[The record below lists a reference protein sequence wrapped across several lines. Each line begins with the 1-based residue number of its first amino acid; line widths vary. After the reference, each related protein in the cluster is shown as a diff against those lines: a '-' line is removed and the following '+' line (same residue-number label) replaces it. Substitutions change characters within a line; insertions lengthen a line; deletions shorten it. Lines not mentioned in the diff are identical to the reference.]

1 MKNIFTRPA
10 EEKVIEALYL
20 IIAIIIWQLVADRVV
35 QNKFI
40 LPSFSD
46 VIIAFFDTVTSGL
59 IFSDTLTSLL
69 HFSIGFGAA
78 LTIGIP
84 LGIAMGWFKQASRA
98 IDPLIKML
106 RLISPFAWIIFAIF
120 LVPWAIVFFG
130 LTHKAIGFVVFVGMV
145 FPILINTYLG
155 LKKVSAVYVETA
167 EVSGYTKNIDLKH
180 LIGTPSAL
188 HSIVGGIR
196 IASGMGWMCLLVA
209 EYLMWGVSTNGFGY
223 QIWHNY
229 YLHRADYVIA
239 YILLLG
245 FVSFL
250 FDQFFRYYVD
260 AKILR
265 WTSGT
270 IV

>member
-1 MKNIFTRPA
+1 MKSIFTRPA

-35 QNKFI
+35 QTKFI
-40 LPSFSD
+40 LPSFYD
-46 VIIAFFDTVTSGL
+46 VIIAFFNTVTSGL
-59 IFSDTLTSLL
+59 IFSDILTSLL
-69 HFSIGFGAA
+69 HFSIGFVAA

-84 LGIAMGWFKQASRA
+84 LGIAMAWFKQASRA

-106 RLISPFAWIIFAIF
+106 RLISPFAWIIFTIF
-120 LVPWAIVFFG
+120 LIPWAIVFFG
-130 LTHKAIGFVVFVGMV
+130 LTHEAIGFIVFVGMV
-145 FPILINTYLG
+145 FPILINTYSG
-155 LKKVSAVYVETA
+155 LKNVSAVYVETA
-167 EVSGYTKNIDLKH
+167 EASGYTENTDLKH

-229 YLHRADYVIA
+229 YLHRIDYVIA
-239 YILLLG
+239 YLLLLG

-250 FDQFFRYYVD
+250 FDQFFRYYMD
-260 AKILR
+260 TKILR
-265 WTSGT
+265 RMPGAL
-270 IV
+270 V